1 MRMISKHISYKESTQ
16 SQTATRLGIDNTPTE
31 EELFAMENVANMC
44 FEQVREWYGKSISI
58 TSFFRCAEL
67 NKAIGGSKTSDHVNG
82 YAIDMDT
89 EKDNRLIFEW
99 CMKNLEYD
107 QLIWEFGGKWVHISY
122 RLDSTQNRNMVLDA
136 SVVNGKTVYT
146 QIK

>member
-1 MRMISKHISYKESTQ
+1 MISKHISYKESTQ
-16 SQTATRLGIDNTPTE
+16 SQTATRLGIDNTPNET
-31 EELFAMENVANMC
+31 ELFAMENAANMT
-44 FEQVREWYGKSISI
+44 FEQVREWYGKPIIVS
-58 TSFFRCAEL
+58 SFFRSKAL
-67 NKAIGGSKTSDHVNG
+67 NEAVKGSSTSDHVNG

-89 EKDNRLIFEW
+89 ENDNRLLFEW
-99 CMKNLEYD
+99 CMKNLEFD

>member
-1 MRMISKHISYKESTQ
+1 MISKHISYKEATQ
-16 SQTATRLGIDNTPTE
+16 SQTATRLRIDNTPNE
-31 EELFAMENVANMC
+31 DELFAMENAANMT
-44 FEQVREWYGKSISI
+44 FEQVREWYGKPIRIS
-58 TSFFRCAEL
+58 SFFRSDKLNAE
-67 NKAIGGSKTSDHVNG
+67 IGGSKTSDHVNG

-89 EKDNRLIFEW
+89 ENDNRLLFEW
-99 CMKNLEYD
+99 CMKNLEFD